1 MPRSSRRKGSSQVG
15 RGGYATPILQLA
27 AAALPVTACS
37 TAPAQDLVGSYF
49 PAWMLCA
56 AGGVVAAVIIRLIL
70 VAAGISEYVV
80 APPLTYTAIAASAT
94 FGFWLTWY
102 GH

>member
-56 AGGVVAAVIIRLIL
+56 AGGIVAAVIIRLIL
-70 VAAGISEYVV
+70 GALGINDYLV
-80 APPLTYTAIAASAT
+80 APPLTYVAIAGSAT
-94 FGFWLTWY
+94 LLIWLAWY